1 METELDKRVDKILSD
16 AKMRLQNMDWQK
28 RYGSCL
34 EALLSECSI
43 DTLALI
49 EQQQKSKNHGQ
60 KPNVNNKPPPS
71 T

>member
-1 METELDKRVDKILSD
+1 MELDQKVDKILSD
-16 AKMRLQNMDWQK
+16 AKKRLQNMDWQK
-28 RYGSCL
+28 RYGSYF
-34 EALLSECSI
+34 ETLLRECRK

-71 T
+71 FT

>member
-1 METELDKRVDKILSD
+1 MELDQKVDKILSD
-16 AKMRLQNMDWQK
+16 AKKRLQNMDWQK
-28 RYGSCL
+28 RYGSYF
-34 EALLSECSI
+34 EALLCECAK
-43 DTLALI
+43 DTLVLT

>member
-1 METELDKRVDKILSD
+1 MELDQKVDKILSD
-16 AKMRLQNMDWQK
+16 AKKRLPNMDWQK
-28 RYGSCL
+28 RYGSYF
-34 EALLSECSI
+34 EALLRECAK